1 MIMPT
6 FVNNKKNANSLNNNA
21 YRPDID
27 GLRAIAVLLVIGFH
41 ASPNWIK
48 SGFIGV
54 DIFFV
59 ISGYLI
65 TKNIVGDLSKD
76 KFEFIDFYS
85 RRARRIFPAL
95 ILVLLFSGLIGWF
108 YLLGPEFKQLG
119 KHIAGGAIFI
129 ENILYFNEVGYFDAD
144 AYTKPLLNL
153 WSLGI
158 EEQFYIFW
166 PLFLWICWRKNTNI
180 YLSILLLTI
189 ISFGLNIYE
198 TTNQHEGSYYLP
210 QTRFW
215 ELGAGAL
222 LACFQN
228 KEWFEN
234 KNYIII
240 NRDNCYT
247 FNNFKALNKTKINNV
262 LSLTGVAL
270 IAFGLSMINTKVIF
284 PGWWALAPVI
294 GTVLIIQSGK
304 DALLNKY
311 VLSNKLLV
319 YIGLISFPLYLWHW
333 VLLSFGKII
342 YTEGYTFGARL
353 LLVGISFLFAW
364 MTYQCIEKP
373 IRYAHKTKIKIEIVY
388 TLLGLVFMMGM
399 TIYLNNGFPN
409 RNFAKNY
416 SVLASAFNDWNWQ
429 EGMSEKTLSNGNSY
443 NVTAN
448 DEIEIAFIG
457 DSHVQQFGPRIVKL
471 FNEGK
476 IKNSAFYTIPGCPP
490 VPNVYDD
497 KHPRCRGFISEIE
510 MFLNENP
517 NINTIIIGAC
527 WNCYYETEASE
538 IVNYNNFN
546 YYYENNNR
554 KYYFRDRSKEGVIKS
569 KIALEKYIS
578 KLSKKYKVYLLLDN
592 PMNDLFDP
600 RTIIGNRLQLI
611 DLNAIKS
618 HIPLSATQYN
628 LNNEMKFIAKRSGSY
643 YLDQLKFLCPD
654 NLCIR
659 LYNSGMPVYNDDSH
673 LRPDYVKN
681 EVKIF
686 DEIDMKH

>member
-1 MIMPT
+1 MPT
-6 FVNNKKNANSLNNNA
+6 FVSNKSKNNANSLSNNA

-48 SGFIGV
+48 GGFIGV

-95 ILVLLFSGLIGWF
+95 ILVLLFSGLIGWL

-119 KHIAGGAIFI
+119 KHIAGGTIFI

-180 YLSILLLTI
+180 YICILIITI

-198 TTNQHEGSYYLP
+198 KTNQHEGLYYLP

-228 KEWFEN
+228 KEWFVD
-234 KNYIII
+234 KNYKKIK
-240 NRDNCYT
+240 
-247 FNNFKALNKTKINNV
+247 FLNSLSFESIKINNKIINNNII
-262 LSLTGVAL
+262 SLIGAAL
-270 IAFGLSMINTKVIF
+270 IAFGLLMINTKVIF
-284 PGWWALAPVI
+284 PGWWALAPVM

-304 DALLNKY
+304 NTLLNEY
-311 VLSNKLLV
+311 VLSNKVLV

-342 YTEGYTFGARL
+342 YVEGFTFATRL
-353 LLVGISFLFAW
+353 ILVGISFLFAW
-364 MTYQCIEKP
+364 LTYQYIEKP
-373 IRYAHKTKIKIEIVY
+373 IRYAHKVKIRIEIIY
-388 TLLGLVFMMGM
+388 TILALVFIFGI

-409 RNFAKNY
+409 RKFAKNY
-416 SVLASAFNDWNWQ
+416 SLLVSAFNDWNWK
-429 EGMSEKTLSNGNSY
+429 EGMLEKSLSNGNTY
-443 NVTAN
+443 NVTN
-448 DEIEIAFIG
+448 NEEVKIAFIG

-471 FNEGK
+471 FKEGGF
-476 IKNSAFYTIPGCPP
+476 KNSAFYTIPGCPP
-490 VPNVYDD
+490 IPNVYDD
-497 KHPRCRGFISEIE
+497 KHPQCRSFISNINL
-510 MFLNENP
+510 FLNENP
-517 NINTIIIGAC
+517 QVQKIVIGAC
-527 WNCYYETEASE
+527 WNCYFETEASE
-538 IVNYNNFN
+538 VTNYNNFN
-546 YYYENNNR
+546 YYYEENNIR
-554 KYYFRDRSKEGVIKS
+554 YYFRDISKEGVKQS
-569 KIALEKYIS
+569 KLELEKYIS
-578 KLSKKYKVYLLLDN
+578 ELSKKYKVYLLLDN

-600 RTIIGNRLQLI
+600 RKIIGNRLNLI
-611 DLNAIKS
+611 DL
-618 HIPLSATQYN
+618 
-628 LNNEMKFIAKRSGSY
+628 E
-643 YLDQLKFLCPD
+643 
-654 NLCIR
+654 
-659 LYNSGMPVYNDDSH
+659 
-673 LRPDYVKN
+673 
-681 EVKIF
+681 
-686 DEIDMKH
+686 

>member
-1 MIMPT
+1 MPT
-6 FVNNKKNANSLNNNA
+6 FVSNKNKANNNNA

-85 RRARRIFPAL
+85 RRARRILPAL

-180 YLSILLLTI
+180 YLSILMLTI

-198 TTNQHEGSYYLP
+198 TTNQNEGLYYLP

-228 KEWFEN
+228 KEWLVN
-234 KNYIII
+234 KNYKKIKFFNSLSFESIKI
-240 NRDNCYT
+240 N
-247 FNNFKALNKTKINNV
+247 KKINNNII
-262 LSLTGVAL
+262 SLIGAAL
-270 IAFGLSMINTKVIF
+270 IAFGLLMINTKVIF
-284 PGWWALAPVI
+284 PGWWALAPVM

-304 DALLNKY
+304 NTLLNKY
-311 VLSNKLLV
+311 VLSNKVLV

-342 YTEGYTFGARL
+342 YVEGFTFGTRL
-353 LLVGISFLFAW
+353 ILVGISFLFAW
-364 MTYQCIEKP
+364 LTYQYIEKP
-373 IRYAHKTKIKIEIVY
+373 IRYAHKISIEIIY
-388 TLLGLVFMMGM
+388 TILALVFIFGI

-409 RNFAKNY
+409 RKFAKNY
-416 SVLASAFNDWNWQ
+416 SLLVSAFNDWNWK
-429 EGMSEKTLSNGNSY
+429 EGMLEKSLSNGSTY
-443 NVTAN
+443 NVTN
-448 DEIEIAFIG
+448 NEEVKIAFIG

-471 FNEGK
+471 FKEDGF
-476 IKNSAFYTIPGCPP
+476 KNSAFYTIPGCPP
-490 VPNVYDD
+490 IPNVYDD
-497 KHPRCRGFISEIE
+497 KHPQCRSFISNINL
-510 MFLNENP
+510 FLNENP
-517 NINTIIIGAC
+517 QVQKIVIGAC

-538 IVNYNNFN
+538 VTNYNNFN
-546 YYYENNNR
+546 YYYEENNIR
-554 KYYFRDRSKEGVIKS
+554 YYFRDISKEGVKQS
-569 KIALEKYIS
+569 KLELEKYIS
-578 KLSKKYKVYLLLDN
+578 ELSKKYKVYLLLDN

-600 RTIIGNRLQLI
+600 RKIIGNRLNLV
-611 DLNAIKS
+611 DLESIKN
-618 HIPLSATQYN
+618 HIPISEIQFS
-628 LNNEMKFIAKRSGSY
+628 LNNELKLIAEKSSAF
-643 YLDQLKFLCPD
+643 YLDQLKYLCPD

-659 LYNSGMPVYNDDSH
+659 LYNGGMPVYNDDSH
-673 LRPDYVKN
+673 LRPGYVRN
-681 EVKIF
+681 QVKIF
-686 DEIDMKH
+686 DGIYPKP

>member
-1 MIMPT
+1 MPT
-6 FVNNKKNANSLNNNA
+6 FVNNKNKANNNA

-65 TKNIVGDLSKD
+65 TKNIVGDLSED

-95 ILVLLFSGLIGWF
+95 ILVLLFSGLIGWI

-180 YLSILLLTI
+180 YICILIITI

-198 TTNQHEGSYYLP
+198 TTNQHEGLYYLP

-228 KEWFEN
+228 KEWFAD
-234 KNYIII
+234 KKYKKIKS
-240 NRDNCYT
+240 
-247 FNNFKALNKTKINNV
+247 FNSLSFESIKINNKIINNNII
-262 LSLTGVAL
+262 SLIGTAL
-270 IAFGLSMINTKVIF
+270 IAFGLLMINTKVIF

-304 DALLNKY
+304 NTLLNEY
-311 VLSNKLLV
+311 VLSNKVLV

-342 YTEGYTFGARL
+342 YVEGFTFATRL
-353 LLVGISFLFAW
+353 ILVGISFLFAW
-364 MTYQCIEKP
+364 LTYQYIEKP
-373 IRYAHKTKIKIEIVY
+373 IRYAHKVKIRIEIIY
-388 TLLGLVFMMGM
+388 TILALVFIFGI

-409 RNFAKNY
+409 RKFAKNY
-416 SVLASAFNDWNWQ
+416 SLLVSAFNDWNWK
-429 EGMSEKTLSNGNSY
+429 EGMLEKSLSNGNTY
-443 NVTAN
+443 NVTN
-448 DEIEIAFIG
+448 NEEVKIAFIG

-471 FNEGK
+471 FKEGGF
-476 IKNSAFYTIPGCPP
+476 KNSAFYTIPGCPP
-490 VPNVYDD
+490 IPNVYDD
-497 KHPRCRGFISEIE
+497 KHPQCRSFISNINL
-510 MFLNENP
+510 FLNENP
-517 NINTIIIGAC
+517 QVQKIVIGAC

-538 IVNYNNFN
+538 VTNYNNFN
-546 YYYENNNR
+546 YYYEEKNIR
-554 KYYFRDRSKEGVIKS
+554 YYFRDISKEGVKQS
-569 KIALEKYIS
+569 KLELEKYIS
-578 KLSKKYKVYLLLDN
+578 ELSKKYKVYLLLDN

-600 RTIIGNRLQLI
+600 RKIIGNRLNLI
-611 DLNAIKS
+611 DLKSIKN
-618 HIPLSATQYN
+618 HIPISEIQFS
-628 LNNEMKFIAKRSGSY
+628 LNNELKLIAKKSSAY
-643 YLDQLKFLCPD
+643 YLDQLKYLCPD

-659 LYNSGMPVYNDDSH
+659 LYNGGMPVYNDDSH
-673 LRPDYVKN
+673 LRPGYVIN

-686 DEIDMKH
+686 DEIYPKP

>member
-1 MIMPT
+1 MPT
-6 FVNNKKNANSLNNNA
+6 FVSNKKNANSLNNA

-129 ENILYFNEVGYFDAD
+129 ENILYFNEIGYFDAD

-198 TTNQHEGSYYLP
+198 TTNQHEGLYYLP

-228 KEWFEN
+228 KEWFVD
-234 KNYIII
+234 KNYKKIKF
-240 NRDNCYT
+240 
-247 FNNFKALNKTKINNV
+247 FNSLSFESIKINNKINNNII
-262 LSLTGVAL
+262 SLIGAAL
-270 IAFGLSMINTKVIF
+270 IAFGLLMINTKVIF
-284 PGWWALAPVI
+284 PGWWALAPVM

-304 DALLNKY
+304 NTLLNEY
-311 VLSNKLLV
+311 VLSNKVLV
-319 YIGLISFPLYLWHW
+319 YIGVISFPLYLWHW

-342 YTEGYTFGARL
+342 YVEGFNFATRL
-353 LLVGISFLFAW
+353 ILVGISFLFAW
-364 MTYQCIEKP
+364 LTYQYIEKP
-373 IRYAHKTKIKIEIVY
+373 IRYAHKISIEIIY
-388 TLLGLVFMMGM
+388 TILALVFIFGI

-409 RNFAKNY
+409 RKFAKNY
-416 SVLASAFNDWNWQ
+416 SLLVSAFNDWNWK
-429 EGMSEKTLSNGNSY
+429 EGMLEKSLSNGSTY
-443 NVTAN
+443 NVTN
-448 DEIEIAFIG
+448 NEEVKIAFIG

-471 FNEGK
+471 FKEGGF
-476 IKNSAFYTIPGCPP
+476 KNSAFYTIPGCPP
-490 VPNVYDD
+490 IPNVYDD
-497 KHPRCRGFISEIE
+497 KHPQCRSFISNINL
-510 MFLNENP
+510 FLNENP
-517 NINTIIIGAC
+517 QVHKIVIGAC

-538 IVNYNNFN
+538 VTNYNNFN
-546 YYYENNNR
+546 YYYEEKNIR
-554 KYYFRDRSKEGVIKS
+554 YYFRDISKEGVKQS
-569 KIALEKYIS
+569 KLELEKYIS
-578 KLSKKYKVYLLLDN
+578 ELSKKYKVYLLLDN

-600 RTIIGNRLQLI
+600 RKMIGNRLNLI
-611 DLNAIKS
+611 DLKSIKNQ
-618 HIPLSATQYN
+618 IPISEIQFS
-628 LNNEMKFIAKRSGSY
+628 LNNELKLIAKKSSAN
-643 YLDQLKFLCPD
+643 YLDQLKYLCPD

-659 LYNSGMPVYNDDSH
+659 LYNGGMPVYNDDSH
-673 LRPDYVKN
+673 LRPGYVRN
-681 EVKIF
+681 QVKIF
-686 DEIDMKH
+686 DGIYPKP